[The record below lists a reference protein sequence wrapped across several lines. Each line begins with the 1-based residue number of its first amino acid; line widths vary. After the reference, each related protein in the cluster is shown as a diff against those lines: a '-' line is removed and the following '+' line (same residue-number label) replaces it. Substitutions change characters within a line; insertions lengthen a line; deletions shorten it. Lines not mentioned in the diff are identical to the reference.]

1 MRRRVRYALPASLQ
15 QIMAAI
21 LPAPNFRTKP
31 TSQVRGRPVCPPDR
45 SEPSYR
51 SGKRDDYGCYRAFH
65 PPAVHPGQPTTTE
78 LASQWPDL
86 TVVHVKASQTRCFA
100 FKDIFVLQ
108 FDGERRALAGQLV
121 VRADAL
127 ALYVVGLKA
136 GWQLG

>member
-1 MRRRVRYALPASLQ
+1 MGQPRDNGRQEAELVRE
-15 QIMAAI
+15 
-21 LPAPNFRTKP
+21 FRLHLLA
-31 TSQVRGRPVCPPDR
+31 RL
-45 SEPSYR
+45 
-51 SGKRDDYGCYRAFH
+51 
-65 PPAVHPGQPTTTE
+65 AVHPRQPATTG

-86 TVVHVKASQTRCFA
+86 TVVYVKASQTRCFDS
-100 FKDIFVLQ
+100 KDIFVLQ

>member
-1 MRRRVRYALPASLQ
+1 MRASSKSWRQFYPHRIFVQNLRLKFQ
-15 QIMAAI
+15 VDLFARQIAGSPHIGRASMAI
-21 LPAPNFRTKP
+21 MG
-31 TSQVRGRPVCPPDR
+31 VIVH
-45 SEPSYR
+45 
-51 SGKRDDYGCYRAFH
+51 FH
-65 PPAVHPGQPTTTE
+65 PLAVHHGQPTTTE

-86 TVVHVKASQTRCFA
+86 TVVYVKASQTRCFA